1 MPPLIY
7 LPNSTWHHSNA
18 LKDGIFNKYHL
29 QGQQASLQ
37 SLPLKVLNNC
47 GLHEWFLVY
56 QKVQQF
62 LREFS

>member
-18 LKDGIFNKYHL
+18 LKDGIFHKYNL
-29 QGQQASLQ
+29 QGQQAALQ
-37 SLPLKVLNNC
+37 SLPLKASNNC